1 MGKHTVYY
9 KNCPKITATYTV
21 AGKKEGEGPLGEYF
35 HYVVRDEY
43 FGEKTFEKAECKM
56 LSMSIEN
63 VIRKNNY
70 KKSDIDSIISGD
82 LLNQIVS
89 ASFAAR
95 DFNIPYIGIYNACA
109 TICEGVAIAAAF
121 VDGKYMNNVV
131 VATGSHFSTAERQYR
146 YPLEFGSIRPPQ
158 SQWTVTGA
166 GAMII
171 SHKGEGPCVDCA
183 TFGKVV
189 DYGINDANNMG
200 AAMAPAAMDVIKT
213 HLLETNRLAD
223 YYDLIITGDLGV
235 LGSRLLK
242 ILLNKEGFDISK
254 NHVDCGEMIFNIDEV
269 EYQGGSGAGCSAV
282 VLNSYFYKKLLNREL
297 NKILIVATGAL
308 LSTITMQQGETIPC
322 VAHAVSI
329 ISG

>member
-1 MGKHTVYY
+1 
-9 KNCPKITATYTV
+9 
-21 AGKKEGEGPLGEYF
+21 
-35 HYVVRDEY
+35 
-43 FGEKTFEKAECKM
+43 
-56 LSMSIEN
+56 MS
-63 VIRKNNY
+63 
-70 KKSDIDSIISGD
+70 
-82 LLNQIVS
+82 
-89 ASFAAR
+89 
-95 DFNIPYIGIYNACA
+95 
-109 TICEGVAIAAAF
+109 
-121 VDGKYMNNVV
+121 
-131 VATGSHFSTAERQYR
+131 
-146 YPLEFGSIRPPQ
+146 
-158 SQWTVTGA
+158 
-166 GAMII
+166 
-171 SHKGEGPCVDCA
+171 
-183 TFGKVV
+183 
-189 DYGINDANNMG
+189 
-200 AAMAPAAMDVIKT
+200 PAAMDVIKT